1 MSAEIRDPVIP
12 ERVAAHLVPP
22 ITGPVVWLPEVG
34 STNDEAARRAR
45 EGAGEG
51 LIVGADHQ
59 TAGRGRRG
67 RDWQDEPG
75 SSLAVSV
82 VLRPPLPTDEAGLLP
97 IVAALAVADA
107 LDALVDG
114 RPSIVWPNDVVVEG
128 RKTSGI
134 LCEMT
139 SGAEGVAWAVVGIGV
154 NVTRAPAMADAR
166 WTPACL
172 AELGFD
178 GTRTDAL
185 VAVLGALSR
194 RYAQWLTSGADPM
207 VAAYEERDALR
218 GRVISVE
225 SGGAELR
232 GQALGVDERG
242 RLRLRVG
249 ARVHTLSAGE
259 VQRLSRE

>member
-1 MSAEIRDPVIP
+1 MSSRIPDPVIP
-12 ERVAAHLVPP
+12 ERVAARLVPP

-51 LIVGADHQ
+51 LVVGADHQ

-67 RDWQDEPG
+67 RDWHDEPG

-82 VLRPPLPTDEAGLLP
+82 VLRPPLPTDGAGLLP
-97 IVAALAVADA
+97 IVVALAVADA
-107 LDALVDG
+107 LDVLVE
-114 RPSIVWPNDVVVEG
+114 RPPAIAWPNDVVVDG
-128 RKTSGI
+128 RKASGI
-134 LCEMT
+134 LCEMA
-139 SGAEGVAWAVVGIGV
+139 SGEGGVAWAVVGIGI
-154 NVTRAPAMADAR
+154 NVARTPPMAVTR

-178 GTRTDAL
+178 GTREDAL
-185 VAVLGALSR
+185 VTVLGALSR
-194 RYAQWLTSGADPM
+194 RYAAWLEAGADPI
-207 VAAYEERDALR
+207 VTAYEARDALR
-218 GRVISVE
+218 GRVVSIE

-232 GQALGVDERG
+232 GQALGVDRRG

-249 ARVHTLSAGE
+249 ARVHTLAAGE
-259 VQRLSRE
+259 VQRLSRR